1 MNINDVLV
9 ICFCVTALNASRPL
23 RSKNQKMLEVCDET
37 KEPNSTK
44 EIFNL
49 QTSIFWYK
57 NSFFKHR
64 KLFTQQQQV
73 TSEQM
78 SWSGLFQ
85 VIVMM

>member
-49 QTSIFWYK
+49 QTSIF
-57 NSFFKHR
+57 
-64 KLFTQQQQV
+64 
-73 TSEQM
+73 
-78 SWSGLFQ
+78 
-85 VIVMM
+85 